1 MKLIKNNL
9 SEKLIINKYFKK
21 LNLKKKGTFNF
32 ENDGA
37 YLELKNKNYK
47 LTVTTDNISEDIDFF
62 SDDDPKS
69 IAQKIT
75 TVNLS
80 DIFAMGAIPYSY
92 LLNLHL
98 PNYINE
104 NWLNSFSNELKKI
117 QRKYGFY
124 LLGGDLS
131 KSNKLIVSSTF
142 FGFIKNKLEIF
153 QNKFNL
159 HDDILITGNIGES
172 KIGLEILKK
181 KISSNI
187 NLKQYFIK
195 KYLYP
200 IPCKLGPLIANHV
213 NSMKDV
219 SDGLIGDLTDMLN
232 DKYGALINV
241 NKIPLSVKTKKILN
255 NKNNIRLED
264 LLNAGDDYELIII
277 SSQKNRNKIF
287 NIANKNNINIT
298 LIGKIISEK
307 GIHFDSHLDMKNIK
321 KFDHFS

>member
-21 LNLKKKGTFNF
+21 LNLKKRGTFNF

-37 YLELKNKNYK
+37 YLDLNNKNYK
-47 LTVTTDNISEDIDFF
+47 LTVTTDSISEDIDFF
-62 SDDDPKS
+62 SNDDPTS

-80 DIFAMGAIPYSY
+80 DIFAMGASPHSY

-98 PNYINE
+98 PNNINE
-104 NWLNSFSNELKKI
+104 NWLNSFSHQLKKI
-117 QRKYGFY
+117 QSKYGFY

-142 FGFIKNKLEIF
+142 FGFIKKKLEIY

-159 HDDILITGNIGES
+159 NDDILITGNIGES

-181 KISSNI
+181 KLSSNT

-200 IPCKLGPLIANHV
+200 IPCKLGPFIAHHV
-213 NSMKDV
+213 NSMKDI

-255 NKNNIRLED
+255 IKKNYRIENII
-264 LLNAGDDYELIII
+264 NAGDDYGLIII
-277 SSQKNRNKIF
+277 SNQKNRNKILS
-287 NIANKNNINIT
+287 IANKNNIRISR
-298 LIGKIISEK
+298 IGKIIKEK

-321 KFDHFS
+321 KYDHFS

>member
-9 SEKLIINKYFKK
+9 SEKLIINKYLKK
-21 LNLKKKGTFNF
+21 LNFKNKGTFDF

-37 YLELKNKNYK
+37 YLDLISKNYK

-62 SDDDPKS
+62 SNDDPKS

-80 DIFAMGAIPYSY
+80 DIFAMGALPHSY
-92 LLNLHL
+92 LLNLNL

-104 NWLNSFSNELKKI
+104 NWLNSFSNELMKI

-142 FGFIKNKLEIF
+142 FGSIKKKLEIF

-159 HDDILITGNIGES
+159 YDDILITGNIGES

-187 NLKQYFIK
+187 NLKQYFTK

-213 NSMKDV
+213 NSMKDI

-255 NKNNIRLED
+255 NKNNFRLED

-287 NIANKNNINIT
+287 NIANKNNINVT

-307 GIHFDSHLDMKNIK
+307 GIHFDSHLDIKNIK

>member
-1 MKLIKNNL
+1 MKLTKNNL

-62 SDDDPKS
+62 TDDDPKS

-80 DIFAMGAIPYSY
+80 DIFAMGALPHSY

-117 QRKYGFY
+117 QLKYGFY

-142 FGFIKNKLEIF
+142 FGFIKKKLEIF

-181 KISSNI
+181 KISTNI
-187 NLKQYFIK
+187 NLKQYFVK

-213 NSMKDV
+213 NSMKDI

-255 NKNNIRLED
+255 NKNNFKLED

-277 SSQKNRNKIF
+277 SNQKNRNKIF
-287 NIANKNNINIT
+287 NIANKNNINVT

-307 GIHFDSHLDMKNIK
+307 GIHFDSHLDIKNIK
-321 KFDHFS
+321 KFDHFT

>member
-21 LNLKKKGTFNF
+21 LNFKKKGTFNF
-32 ENDGA
+32 DNDGA
-37 YLELKNKNYK
+37 YLEFNNNYK
-47 LTVTTDNISEDIDFF
+47 LTVTTDNISEGIDFF
-62 SDDDPKS
+62 SYDDPRS

-80 DIFAMGAIPYSY
+80 DIFAMGASPHSY

-98 PNYINE
+98 PAYIND
-104 NWLNSFSNELKKI
+104 NWLNSFSNQLKKI
-117 QRKYGFY
+117 QHKYGFY

-131 KSNKLIVSSTF
+131 KSNKLIISSTF
-142 FGFIKNKLEIF
+142 FGSINKKLEVF
-153 QNKFNL
+153 QNKLNL
-159 HDDILITGNIGES
+159 NDDIFITGNIGES

-187 NLKQYFIK
+187 KINQYFVK

-200 IPCKLGPLIANHV
+200 IPCNLGPLIACDV
-213 NSMKDV
+213 NSMKDI
-219 SDGLIGDLTDMLN
+219 SDGLIGDLSEMLN
-232 DKYGALINV
+232 NKYGALINV
-241 NKIPLSVKTKKILN
+241 NKIPLSVNIKKILSI
-255 NKNNIRLED
+255 KNNLRIEN

-277 SSQKNRNKIF
+277 SSQKNRNKIIS
-287 NIANKNNINIT
+287 IANKNNVKISR
-298 LIGKIISEK
+298 IGKIISEK
-307 GIHFDSHLDMKNIK
+307 GIHFDSYLDMKNIK

>member
-21 LNLKKKGTFNF
+21 LNFKKKGTFNF

-47 LTVTTDNISEDIDFF
+47 LTVTTDNISENIDFF

-80 DIFAMGAIPYSY
+80 DIFAMGALPHSY

-104 NWLNSFSNELKKI
+104 NWLNSFSNHLKKI
-117 QRKYGFY
+117 QNKYGFY

-142 FGFIKNKLEIF
+142 FGSI
-153 QNKFNL
+153 
-159 HDDILITGNIGES
+159 
-172 KIGLEILKK
+172 KK
-181 KISSNI
+181 K
-187 NLKQYFIK
+187 
-195 KYLYP
+195 
-200 IPCKLGPLIANHV
+200 
-213 NSMKDV
+213 
-219 SDGLIGDLTDMLN
+219 
-232 DKYGALINV
+232 
-241 NKIPLSVKTKKILN
+241 
-255 NKNNIRLED
+255 
-264 LLNAGDDYELIII
+264 
-277 SSQKNRNKIF
+277 
-287 NIANKNNINIT
+287 
-298 LIGKIISEK
+298 
-307 GIHFDSHLDMKNIK
+307 
-321 KFDHFS
+321 

>member
-1 MKLIKNNL
+1 MKLLKSNL
-9 SEKLIINKYFKK
+9 SEKLIINKYLKK
-21 LNLKKKGTFNF
+21 LNFKNKGTFDF

-37 YLELKNKNYK
+37 YLDVISKNYK

-62 SDDDPKS
+62 SNDDPKS

-80 DIFAMGAIPYSY
+80 DIFAMGAVPHSY

-98 PNYINE
+98 PNHINE
-104 NWLNSFSNELKKI
+104 NWLNSFSNQLKKI
-117 QRKYGFY
+117 QNKYGFY

-142 FGFIKNKLEIF
+142 FGSIKKKLEIF

-159 HDDILITGNIGES
+159 YDDILITGNIGES

-181 KISSNI
+181 KVSSSVK
-187 NLKQYFIK
+187 LKQYFIK

-200 IPCKLGPLIANHV
+200 IPCALGPLVSNHV
-213 NSMKDV
+213 NSMKDI
-219 SDGLIGDLTDMLN
+219 SDGLIGDLNDMLN
-232 DKYGALINV
+232 GKFGALINL
-241 NKIPLSVKTKKILN
+241 NKVPLSINTKKILN
-255 NKNNIRLED
+255 IKNNFKIENI
-264 LLNAGDDYELIII
+264 LNAGDDYGLIII
-277 SSQKNRNKIF
+277 SNQKNRNKIF
-287 NIANKNNINIT
+287 NIANKNNIKISR
-298 LIGKIISEK
+298 IGKIITEK

-321 KFDHFS
+321 KFDHFC

>member
-1 MKLIKNNL
+1 MKLLKSNL
-9 SEKLIINKYFKK
+9 SEKLIINKYLKK
-21 LNLKKKGTFNF
+21 LNFKKKGTFNF

-37 YLELKNKNYK
+37 YLELRNKNYK
-47 LTVTTDNISEDIDFF
+47 LTVTTDSISEDLDFF
-62 SDDDPKS
+62 SYDDPKS

-80 DIFAMGAIPYSY
+80 DTFAMGALPHSY

-98 PNYINE
+98 PNHINE
-104 NWLNSFSNELKKI
+104 NWLNSFSNHLKKI
-117 QRKYGFY
+117 QNKYGFY

-142 FGFIKNKLEIF
+142 FGSIKKKLEIF
-153 QNKFNL
+153 QSKFNL
-159 HDDILITGNIGES
+159 YDDILITGNIGES

-181 KISSNI
+181 KYSSDI
-187 NLKQYFIK
+187 NLNQYFIN

-200 IPCKLGPLIANHV
+200 NPCDLGPLITNYV
-213 NSMKDV
+213 NSMKDI

-255 NKNNIRLED
+255 NQNNFRLVD

-287 NIANKNNINIT
+287 NIAKKNNINVT

>member
-1 MKLIKNNL
+1 MKLTKNNL
-9 SEKLIINKYFKK
+9 SEKLIINQYFKK

-37 YLELKNKNYK
+37 YLGLSNKNYK
-47 LTVTTDNISEDIDFF
+47 LTVTTDSISEDLDFF
-62 SDDDPKS
+62 SNDDPKS

-80 DIFAMGAIPYSY
+80 DIFAMGALPHSY

-104 NWLNSFSNELKKI
+104 NWLKSFSHQLKKI
-117 QRKYGFY
+117 QLKYGFY

-142 FGFIKNKLEIF
+142 FGSIKKKYEIF

-159 HDDILITGNIGES
+159 NDDILITGNIGES
-172 KIGLEILKK
+172 KIGLEILKNK
-181 KISSNI
+181 LSSNI
-187 NLKQYFIK
+187 NLNQYFIN

-200 IPCKLGPLIANHV
+200 NPCNLGPLIASHI
-213 NSMKDV
+213 NSMKDI

-232 DKYGALINV
+232 GKYGALINV
-241 NKIPLSVKTKKILN
+241 NKIPLSIKTKKILN
-255 NKNNIRLED
+255 NKNNFRIEN
-264 LLNAGDDYELIII
+264 LLNAGDDYGLIII
-277 SSQKNRNKIF
+277 SSQKNRNKILS
-287 NIANKNNINIT
+287 IANKKNIKISS
-298 LIGKIISEK
+298 IGKIIKEK
-307 GIHFDSHLDMKNIK
+307 GIHFDSHLDIKNIK
-321 KFDHFS
+321 KFDHFC